1 MASPNAIKRCGAMAD
16 SVVLEPQAVS
26 NAAETPA
33 ATMRRIQFAAMFF
46 SRKEGLFNEAWW
58 AHQGAWGAIGTGR
71 PGQARAWSGASRRQK
86 ALAGTPAGPA
96 ARRGRVR
103 GGRGGGGGGGGGA
116 AGGRGTPRLRLGTAR
131 QWPGMTR
138 RADRAQRA
146 FVNAVGR
153 MAERRAVGSTV
164 IRGAFRVRRCRFRFS
179 KRYRYR
185 AQSRHA
191 AAAALRP
198 AR

>member
-1 MASPNAIKRCGAMAD
+1 MLPSLTVWRVPFCPTSLMASPNAIKRCGAMAD

-33 ATMRRIQFAAMFF
+33 ATMRRIQFAAMSF
-46 SRKEGLFNEAWW
+46 SRKEGYFNDAWW

-86 ALAGTPAGPA
+86 ALAGTPARPA
-96 ARRGRVR
+96 GRRGR
-103 GGRGGGGGGGGGA
+103 GRGGPGGAPGGGGGGA
-116 AGGRGTPRLRLGTAR
+116 GGGRLTARRRLGRAR

-164 IRGAFRVRRCRFRFS
+164 IR
-179 KRYRYR
+179 
-185 AQSRHA
+185 
-191 AAAALRP
+191 
-198 AR
+198 